1 MDELKDMIAL
11 LKRADFDPAEIDTDL
26 HKRVAAAVK
35 DGFIK
40 RFDMRTSSRDGDQDL
55 SMWLRDVEE
64 VVREVMCDE
73 RLMVT
78 STYISKLVWT
88 MTRGSVC
95 LAERQMK
102 GSRSK

>member
-11 LKRADFDPAEIDTDL
+11 LKRADFDPAEIGTDL

-64 VVREVMCDE
+64 VVREIMRDE
-73 RLMVT
+73 RFRGHQHLHFKV
-78 STYISKLVWT
+78 SLDHGGAFVWR
-88 MTRGSVC
+88 RG
-95 LAERQMK
+95 K
-102 GSRSK
+102 